1 MPQIKRARLLCSGLM
16 ALLAVA
22 SAARADDHQGT
33 IEAADGTTIAYEI
46 QGDGEPA
53 LVFVHCWSCN
63 RSFWR
68 EQLGPFAEDHTV
80 VALDLPGHGASGR
93 DRKTWSLEAYAD
105 DVSRLAEELDL
116 DRVVLV
122 GHSMGGPVSL
132 LAAAKLEERV
142 IGVICADT
150 LHDAAFKLPE
160 EALQGWIQSFE
171 QDYEAGMRQGMASM
185 VPSDQALRAWI
196 VEEALKADRVAT
208 KALIP
213 ELGAFDLAAALS
225 AVDVPVRCVNAVPYG
240 EYALPTAV
248 ETNRRYADFD
258 AVLVD
263 GVGHF
268 LQLERPEAFNPR
280 MREMLEQIAGTT
292 AGASE

>member
-1 MPQIKRARLLCSGLM
+1 MPRMMRACLLCSGLM

-22 SAARADDHQGT
+22 GDARADDHEGT
-33 IEAADGTTIAYEI
+33 IAAADGTTIAYEV
-46 QGDGEPA
+46 QGEGEPA
-53 LVFVHCWSCN
+53 LIFVHCWSCN

-68 EQLGPFAEDHTV
+68 EQLGTFAENFTV
-80 VALDLPGHGASGR
+80 VALDLPGYGASGR

-105 DVSRLAEELDL
+105 EVTRLVEELDL
-116 DRVVLV
+116 DGVVLV

-142 IGVICADT
+142 AAVICADT
-150 LHDAAFKLPE
+150 LHDAAFKMPE

-171 QDYEAGMRQGMASM
+171 QDYEAGMRQAMASM

-196 VEEALKADRVAT
+196 VEEALEADREAT
-208 KALIP
+208 RALIP
-213 ELGAFDLAAALS
+213 ELGAFDLAKALS
-225 AVDVPVRCVNAVPYG
+225 AVEVPVRCVNAVPYG
-240 EYALPTAV
+240 EYAPPTAI

-268 LQLERPEAFNPR
+268 LQLERPEAFNAH
-280 MREMLEQIAGTT
+280 MREMLEQIVGTT
-292 AGASE
+292 ADASE

>member
-1 MPQIKRARLLCSGLM
+1 MSQAMHGLLICSAVM
-16 ALLAVA
+16 APLSVA
-22 SAARADDHQGT
+22 SDAWADRHEGT
-33 IEAADGTTIAYEI
+33 IKAADGTTIAYEVG
-46 QGDGEPA
+46 GDGEPA

-63 RSFWR
+63 RGFWR
-68 EQLGPFAEDHTV
+68 EQLGLFAEDYTV

-93 DRKTWSLEAYAD
+93 DRKAWSLEAYAD
-105 DVSRLAEELDL
+105 DVSRLVEELDL

-150 LHDAAFKLPE
+150 LHDAAFKMPE
-160 EALQGWIQSFE
+160 EALQGWVQSFE
-171 QDYEAGMRQGMASM
+171 QDYEAGMRQAVTSM
-185 VPSDQALRAWI
+185 VPSAEALRAWI
-196 VEEALKADRVAT
+196 VEEALKADRGAT

-240 EYALPTAV
+240 EYALPTAI